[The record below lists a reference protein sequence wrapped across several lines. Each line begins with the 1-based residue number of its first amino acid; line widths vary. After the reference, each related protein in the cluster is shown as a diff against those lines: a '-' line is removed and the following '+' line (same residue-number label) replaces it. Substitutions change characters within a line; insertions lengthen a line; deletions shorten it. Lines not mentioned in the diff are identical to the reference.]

1 MDLGMVRA
9 VVKNLLGPVAGPLLW
24 GLVGFFIGLVVF
36 GWGITPVN
44 YVDGAPKDLRAIDYQ
59 QYYLRGLAHQLVLN
73 EIDETAAIAA
83 LGAQDGAWEEAG
95 FAICDAVDRA
105 AGGSIILDGNGNQQI
120 IVPQS
125 SMSVNRLN
133 RLVQVL
139 GQGNCDQIRAAGGV
153 TTPAVG
159 AETVDDSSRGGIGRW
174 LTSLGWLLAIGLL
187 GGAFWWLW
195 NRDANSY
202 EDNDSLYPVDPP
214 DNASASV
221 SGSTTYEAVDDFAG
235 TAAAPENKGE
245 GGIIPISTYRTT
257 YAYGQDA
264 YDDSFSIESA
274 TGEFL
279 GECGVGISETMGTGG
294 SRAVSALEVWLFDKN
309 DIRTIT
315 KVAMSEHIWM
325 DEAIRAKLEPK
336 GEPVMVQPDEVI
348 VLETASL
355 IINAR
360 ITDLAYGSNPELPEN
375 SYFERLSV
383 EMSAWSKNDGGNTS
397 NEPFDFD

>member
-1 MDLGMVRA
+1 MDLGMIRA
-9 VVKNLLGPVAGPLLW
+9 VIKNLNLGPLIG
-24 GLVGFFIGLVVF
+24 GLVGFFIGLVIF
-36 GWGITPVN
+36 GWWLTPLN

-83 LGAQDGAWEEAG
+83 LGAQDGAWEDAG
-95 FAICDAVDRA
+95 FAICDAVNRA
-105 AGGSIILDGNGNQQI
+105 AAGSVITAPDGTVQV
-120 IVPQS
+120 IVPPS

-139 GQGNCDQIRAAGGV
+139 GQGNCEQINAAAGI
-153 TTPAVG
+153 TAPAADG
-159 AETVDDSSRGGIGRW
+159 ETVGDSGSGVGRW
-174 LTSLGWLLAIGLL
+174 LRSLAWLLVIGLL
-187 GGAFWWLW
+187 AGAFWWLW

-214 DNASASV
+214 SGASASV
-221 SGSTTYEAVDDFAG
+221 SGTTTYEAVDDFGDSA
-235 TAAAPENKGE
+235 TVSESKGE

-257 YAYGQDA
+257 YSYGQDA

-383 EMSAWSKNDGGNTS
+383 EMSAWAKNDGDS
-397 NEPFDFD
+397 NDDEPFDFD